1 MERANTRSR
10 SGTRASRSNSR
21 SRSGT
26 RSNSNTKSRAR
37 SGTNTKSRARSRA
50 RTRSNS
56 RKPRILLK
64 RRKTALDHLAG
75 PRWPDKMILFV
86 STHGT
91 IICEKDVLETFS
103 LPPGIELKRMQVATP
118 GIVNFASDSIMSGY
132 VSMINAHR
140 DELLSNNEGT
150 QDAAII
156 KMMKYIRINDLIE
169 SEDLKRGLA
178 HSPDDSDDEDHQGN
192 ITEYLQGLN
201 RSHRIQ
207 TYKSTPESAV
217 DIINKTYTRENQQKT
232 KNDWTIKAMNIPGQ
246 PDLLAYMKKQTR
258 HGNSTVTIKEIVDEC
273 LGHGVKQLMLFD
285 FSCGSI
291 ADHEYNPVKTRH
303 VRILRRRIT
312 AANV

>member
-1 MERANTRSR
+1 MERANTKAR

-21 SRSGT
+21 TRASRSKSRSRSGT
-26 RSNSNTKSRAR
+26 RSGTNAKSR
-37 SGTNTKSRARSRA
+37 NSR
-50 RTRSNS
+50 

-150 QDAAII
+150 QNAAII
-156 KMMKYIRINDLIE
+156 KMMKSIRRNDLIE
-169 SEDLKRGLA
+169 SEDLKRGLDY
-178 HSPDDSDDEDHQGN
+178 SPDDSDDEDLQGN
-192 ITEYLQGLN
+192 ITDYLQGLN

-207 TYKSTPESAV
+207 TYKSTPESPA
-217 DIINKTYTRENQQKT
+217 DIINKTYTRENPQTT

-258 HGNSTVTIKEIVDEC
+258 HGESTVTMKEIVDEC
-273 LGHGVKQLMLFD
+273 LVHGVKQLMLFD

-291 ADHEYNPVKTRH
+291 ADRKYNRVKPKH
-303 VRILRRRIT
+303 ARILRRRIT
-312 AANV
+312 ATNV